1 MDKLRMRFSKTG
13 RAVYISHLDL
23 MHTIQRAFSRAG
35 YKVKYS
41 EGFNPHPVISIAL
54 PLSVGMSSI
63 CEIMDFRLEGECDFS
78 ETPAKLNAA
87 LPEGIEV
94 FEIYEAEEKPAA
106 LKWLKVEGVFRYND
120 APELDRIRNFFSQD
134 QIVISKKTKRGVS
147 DTDIVPGIREIS
159 FDSSGND
166 ITVHAVVSAQEP
178 TLNPE
183 LLAEAL
189 RQLAPELAPVFSSFR
204 RTEVYNDSM
213 KVFR

>member
-23 MHTIQRAFSRAG
+23 MHTIQRAFSRSG

-63 CEIMDFRLEGECDFS
+63 CEIMDFRLDGEPDLS
-78 ETPAKLNAA
+78 ELPAKMNSA

-94 FEIYEAEEKPAA
+94 LEVYEAVEKVPS
-106 LKWLKVEGVFRYND
+106 LKWLEVEGVFRYNS
-120 APELDRIRNFFSQD
+120 APDVELVRNFFSQKE
-134 QIVISKKTKRGVS
+134 IVISKKTKRGVA

-159 FDSSGND
+159 FENSEND
-166 ITVHAVVSAQEP
+166 IRVHAVVSAQDP

-189 RQLAPELAPVFSSFR
+189 RQRNPGLAPVFASFR
-204 RTEVYNDSM
+204 RIEIYDDGM